1 MMIAAMYLR
10 AEAAEAAAF
19 KARHDVLASAE
30 LRGERLEPA
39 STAASAGGRGCGC
52 GACAAAPLSAPV
64 LTKTAVNKMTRAPVR
79 LAELAAHGQGGVG
92 TAAVQVAALKS
103 LADRK
108 ALHLT
113 KEESPAAPQPTVRPR
128 GDDVPLS
135 TARAPPS
142 SPTKSINTGSPTKQP
157 PRKKNGDCAFSCV
170 HFSTGAAAYAAGD
183 AAFRGPFNDCLV
195 VGLSDRFPRLPNGCL
210 VPGSRARPNA
220 PLIPAE
226 LLSELELEKPTP
238 YLSEGYAWACDF
250 VLLSHILTWALYETT
265 AQAMKMYVLTER
277 EFNLLLDVLF
287 ILVTSLLDGWL
298 LHALDVIE
306 AAYAAARRRRT
317 AFRWPLYAGEG
328 CVLQADACFQIAGYQ
343 SPHATAH
350 AADSYTQLPCYRTHL
365 AKHKLPS
372 YFESLQAAHVS
383 VSVAGIL
390 TNSGDMDWYGTTEAL
405 AWLCHARPRFLVRSI
420 LTLDGDVKGHPVSTL
435 VDETLRPDA
444 CVPIDAGCYTHEM
457 KNLHKFADK
466 SLPKEDCMCTSKSNK
481 NHRFTAPMPQ
491 QLHAWVYHLLDTAE
505 RYYLPEKYMFLV
517 EGSYPASV
525 TDEERGVRRQAAID
539 HMCRELDVVVAHF
552 TGDHKH
558 CSHGALPADKQFFCC
573 TAQIDALTRY
583 LGQVKRDLPRLLSP
597 VGKVHVQYAESNHA
611 IIARWRKKG
620 TKMSASASFL
630 GESLALL
637 SILELQLAANGSYR
651 SSLTE
656 LSALVLEQL
665 GLSFEVDVDRLMAS
679 LDKRL
684 RRKMQR
690 ATAQYRKKVSE
701 QRARGRAKLAK
712 NKRGT
717 TSGAYANGGTSEA
730 LDAAVV
736 ARA

>member
-1 MMIAAMYLR
+1 MIIAALYLR
-10 AEAAEAAAF
+10 AEAAEAAAL

-52 GACAAAPLSAPV
+52 DACAAAPLSAPV

-128 GDDVPLS
+128 DDDAPLS
-135 TARAPPS
+135 AARAPPS

-157 PRKKNGDCAFSCV
+157 PRKRLAAVPSPVFTSPLAPRRTRRATQRFGDSPMAVS
-170 HFSTGAAAYAAGD
+170 SSRSPSSPMAASS
-183 AAFRGPFNDCLV
+183 P
-195 VGLSDRFPRLPNGCL
+195 
-210 VPGSRARPNA
+210 SRAHNDIA
-220 PLIPAE
+220 QLIPAL
-226 LLSELELEKPTP
+226 LLSDLKLEKLTP
-238 YLSEGYAWACDF
+238 YRSEGYAWACDF
-250 VLLSHILTWALYETT
+250 VLRSHILTWNLYETT
-265 AQAMKMYVLTER
+265 AQAMKVYVLTEK
-277 EFNLLLDVLF
+277 EFNLLLDALF
-287 ILVTSLLDGWL
+287 ILVTSLLDEWL

-306 AAYAAARRRRT
+306 AAYATARRRRT
-317 AFRWPLYAGEG
+317 AFRWPLYAGAG
-328 CVLQADACFQIAGYQ
+328 YVLQADACFQIVGYQ
-343 SPHATAH
+343 SPHATVH
-350 AADSYTQLPCYRTHL
+350 AVDSFTQLPCCRTHL
-365 AKHKLPS
+365 TKHKLPS
-372 YFESLQAAHVS
+372 YFEPLQAAHVA

-390 TNSGDMDWYGTTEAL
+390 TNSGDMDWFGTTEAL
-405 AWLCHARPRFLVRSI
+405 AWLHNARPRFLVRSI
-420 LTLDGDVKGHPVSTL
+420 LTRDGDVKGHPVSTL

-505 RYYLPEKYMFLV
+505 RYYLPEKYMFRV
-517 EGSYPASV
+517 EGTYPASV

-597 VGKVHVQYAESNHA
+597 VGKVHVQYVESNHA

-620 TKMSASASFL
+620 TKMSATASFL

-684 RRKMQR
+684 RRKMRR

-717 TSGAYANGGTSEA
+717 SGAYATGGTSEA
-730 LDAAVV
+730 LDAAVA

>member
-1 MMIAAMYLR
+1 MGGCSKKRQQGYDAAICRECLRTVNMMIAAMYLR

-52 GACAAAPLSAPV
+52 DACAAAPLSAPV
-64 LTKTAVNKMTRAPVR
+64 LTKTVVNKMTRAPVR
-79 LAELAAHGQGGVG
+79 LAELAAHGQGDVG

-157 PRKKNGDCAFSCV
+157 PRKKLTIVPSPVFTSPLASRRTRRATQRFGGSPMAVS
-170 HFSTGAAAYAAGD
+170 SSGSPTG
-183 AAFRGPFNDCLV
+183 
-195 VGLSDRFPRLPNGCL
+195 S
-210 VPGSRARPNA
+210 PGSPMAVSSPSSARPNA

-226 LLSELELEKPTP
+226 LVSDLELEKLTP
-238 YLSEGYAWACDF
+238 YRSEGYAWA
-250 VLLSHILTWALYETT
+250 T
-265 AQAMKMYVLTER
+265 AQAMKVYVLTER
-277 EFNLLLDVLF
+277 EFNLLLDALF
-287 ILVTSLLDGWL
+287 ILVTPLLDEWL
-298 LHALDVIE
+298 LHALDVVE

-328 CVLQADACFQIAGYQ
+328 YVLQADVCFQIVGYQ
-343 SPHATAH
+343 SPHATVH
-350 AADSYTQLPCYRTHL
+350 AADSYTQLPCCRTHL
-365 AKHKLPS
+365 TKHKLPS
-372 YFESLQAAHVS
+372 YFESLQAAHVA
-383 VSVAGIL
+383 VFVAGIL

-405 AWLCHARPRFLVRSI
+405 AWLHHARPRFLVRSI
-420 LTLDGDVKGHPVSTL
+420 LTRDGDVKGHPVPTL
-435 VDETLRPDA
+435 VDETQRPDA
-444 CVPIDAGCYTHEM
+444 DVPIDAGRYTHEM

-466 SLPKEDCMCTSKSNK
+466 SLPKEDCVCTSKSNK

-491 QLHAWVYHLLDTAE
+491 QLHAWAYHLLDTAE
-505 RYYLPEKYMFLV
+505 RYYLSEKYMFLV
-517 EGSYPASV
+517 EGTYPASA
-525 TDEERGVRRQAAID
+525 TDEEHGVRRQAAID

-597 VGKVHVQYAESNHA
+597 MGKVHVQYVEWNHA

-637 SILELQLAANGSYR
+637 SIMELQLTANGPYR
-651 SSLTE
+651 SSLAE
-656 LSALVLEQL
+656 LPCKQATPVPAVRSLEFCHADKTGVFFVIRNTDTGWQVP
-665 GLSFEVDVDRLMAS
+665 GL
-679 LDKRL
+679 
-684 RRKMQR
+684 
-690 ATAQYRKKVSE
+690 
-701 QRARGRAKLAK
+701 
-712 NKRGT
+712 
-717 TSGAYANGGTSEA
+717 
-730 LDAAVV
+730 
-736 ARA
+736 